1 MYAYHHFISTN
12 KTINPIYLIAV
23 NKKEV
28 LINYLSFKM
37 PRCTIH
43 IDSFVVVVKSMHG
56 CY

>member
-23 NKKEV
+23 NKKGV